1 MPVAV
6 GQAAVAIVVAATAE
20 VGHDQAGAL
29 VGVPVPH
36 PIVLI
41 VPTGASVQMARVAPA
56 ATVNSYCRRSEQI
69 TYSIRCREDFP
80 GLLTRTSATSLA
92 LNGGYVEGETS
103 QEKNEFHCEKFPK
116 TLTV

>member
-1 MPVAV
+1 MILTPAVPVAV

-41 VPTGASVQMARVAPA
+41 VPTGASVQMTRVAAA
-56 ATVNSYCRRSEQI
+56 ATVNSYCRRSVHI
-69 TYSIRCREDFP
+69 TYSIRCR
-80 GLLTRTSATSLA
+80 
-92 LNGGYVEGETS
+92 
-103 QEKNEFHCEKFPK
+103 
-116 TLTV
+116 